1 MLMLSSQTLPC
12 KARQK
17 MMYKTQK
24 MRCKKRIERW
34 KASYLNSAVIDE
46 RIQSEKLVEVTSQ
59 LQLWPTLKIT
69 SCCESWRG
77 KALSCRVKWSWI
89 YERGRYLSVPAARL
103 SLQCA
108 LLSCQEAAQ
117 SESAQRLRNLIQ
129 LESGNLMLSRCWRL
143 PRGSP
148 KGLPRRP
155 PTKIT

>member
-1 MLMLSSQTLPC
+1 MLMLSSQTLQSRT
-12 KARQK
+12 KI
-17 MMYKTQK
+17 MYKTQK

-34 KASYLNSAVIDE
+34 KATCLNSAVIDE

-59 LQLWPTLKIT
+59 LKLWPTLKIT

-108 LLSCQEAAQ
+108 LLSCQGAAQ

-148 KGLPRRP
+148 KGLPRRS
-155 PTKIT
+155 PTKIS